1 MRPLCVHFA
10 STRKPEK
17 DDAATMRP
25 LCVHYAST
33 MRPQRENTKQQ
44 KHIFATNRAAISRIW
59 TILWGS
65 RAGPWGHIL
74 AKSGPPGGP
83 KTGRGKNG
91 NPGNSKFPEM
101 GDTRHNVVSGGGE
114 GFNGRPMVPVDP
126 FAFPSGRCARSP
138 RIHSGLARCLE
149 WAPHEPYCDPII
161 NLTRALPPPFLLLL
175 FLSFFCGL
183 FLYFL

>member
-1 MRPLCVHFA
+1 MRVISKGLQTGSMSRGQSGVFPKL
-10 STRKPEK
+10 S
-17 DDAATMRP
+17 
-25 LCVHYAST
+25 
-33 MRPQRENTKQQ
+33 
-44 KHIFATNRAAISRIW
+44 FATNRAAICRIW

-101 GDTRHNVVSGGGE
+101 GDTRHNVVSGGGGGSTDAQWSLWIRSLSRRGGARDPRE
-114 GFNGRPMVPVDP
+114 YTAASQDASNGRPTNLTVTQ
-126 FAFPSGRCARSP
+126 SLTLLGRC
-138 RIHSGLARCLE
+138 
-149 WAPHEPYCDPII
+149 
-161 NLTRALPPPFLLLL
+161 PPPFLLLL